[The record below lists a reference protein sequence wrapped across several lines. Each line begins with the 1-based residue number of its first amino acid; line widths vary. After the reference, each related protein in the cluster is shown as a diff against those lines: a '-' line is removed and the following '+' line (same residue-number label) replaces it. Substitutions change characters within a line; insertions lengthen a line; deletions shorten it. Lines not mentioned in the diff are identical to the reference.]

1 MSLRDE
7 NSSDCKDWNWSSSEE
22 LESASWADP
31 MVLCGCVEAPS
42 LECVGVMTLTDT
54 MHSPMRMNGPVIA
67 SAASMGMR
75 CDLLGGGPCIIYCF
89 WVRAREIRGGKVTK
103 SVEVFVGVRR
113 VSGVGVCPWLG
124 PWLDENR

>member
-1 MSLRDE
+1 MSLRDD

-22 LESASWADP
+22 LESGSWADP

-75 CDLLGGGPCIIYCF
+75 CDLLGGGPCIIYCCGCG
-89 WVRAREIRGGKVTK
+89 REIRGGEGDHK
-103 SVEVFVGVRR
+103 SMVERGLLR
-113 VSGVGVCPWLG
+113 VEGSLRFE
-124 PWLDENR
+124 L